1 MTAVEL
7 VERMGVPVRRAASIL
22 GLAPSAVSQ
31 YVTGSRRGGTLDRL
45 STNPEAQ
52 AITRRLAHF
61 LLELPKGREHSPRP
75 LLEAA
80 SRMSELLG
88 GLAPVPAGAGKQH
101 MISRSVSRRLRAR
114 VVIEQAA
121 VSECMHLAQKAEDE
135 LTRAVFRQIASDS
148 LRHAEIM
155 ATLAGYLDS
164 GVDQTLASGVTQA
177 DVEQLM
183 RKEREAEQKAAWEIR
198 RHVGGVMALLVES
211 MQSDEK
217 KHEELLK
224 GLLAKG
230 FGR

>member
-1 MTAVEL
+1 
-7 VERMGVPVRRAASIL
+7 
-22 GLAPSAVSQ
+22 
-31 YVTGSRRGGTLDRL
+31 
-45 STNPEAQ
+45 
-52 AITRRLAHF
+52 
-61 LLELPKGREHSPRP
+61 
-75 LLEAA
+75 
-80 SRMSELLG
+80 
-88 GLAPVPAGAGKQH
+88 
-101 MISRSVSRRLRAR
+101 
-114 VVIEQAA
+114 
-121 VSECMHLAQKAEDE
+121 MHLAQKAEDE